1 MGTFTK
7 IARTL
12 SLVMLSGGSA
22 AIVFAA
28 VVLVKAATAK
38 GIPVAEAATANAP
51 LFIAYSRVALG
62 SAVVLLVAEILD
74 LITNKNKTG
83 LSKVRYVS
91 SIISITAAFAFALGI
106 VPPLEELLPMIAQ
119 DPAAHEKFHKLHEMS
134 RVIFGISILGAFAS
148 LLIPLFGKNEQTNVL
163 ASSSA
168 AKAVET
174 T

>member
-22 AIVFAA
+22 AIVFGA

-38 GIPVAEAATANAP
+38 GIPVAEAAATNGP

-62 SAVVLLVAEILD
+62 SAIVLLVAELID
-74 LITNKNKTG
+74 LVTNKNKAAS
-83 LSKVRYVS
+83 SKIRYVS
-91 SIISITAAFAFALGI
+91 SVICAIAAFGFALGI
-106 VPPLEELLPMIAQ
+106 VPPMEELLPKIAQ

-134 RVIFGISILGAFAS
+134 RIIFGISILGAFAS
-148 LLIPLFGKNEQTNVL
+148 LLIPFFGKSEEAGTITKQT
-163 ASSSA
+163 STP
-168 AKAVET
+168 VET
-174 T
+174 A

>member
-62 SAVVLLVAEILD
+62 SAIVLLIAEAID
-74 LITNKNKTG
+74 LATNKNKTK
-83 LSKVRYVS
+83 LTNIRYAS
-91 SIISITAAFAFALGI
+91 SLICAIAAFGFALGI
-106 VPPLEELLPMIAQ
+106 VPPLEELLPMIAT

-134 RVIFGISILGAFAS
+134 RMVFGVSILGGFLS
-148 LLIPLFGKNEQTNVL
+148 TLLPLFEKTGTTTIVKP
-163 ASSSA
+163 A
-168 AKAVET
+168 ATPVET
-174 T
+174 A

>member
-28 VVLVKAATAK
+28 IVLVKAATAK

-62 SAVVLLVAEILD
+62 SAIVLLIAEVID
-74 LITNKNKTG
+74 LVTNKNKAA

-91 SIISITAAFAFALGI
+91 SVICAIAAFGFALGI
-106 VPPLEELLPMIAQ
+106 VPPLEELLPLIAQ
-119 DPAAHEKFHKLHEMS
+119 DPAAHEKFHKLHEIS
-134 RVIFGISILGAFAS
+134 RVIFGISILGAFTS
-148 LLIPLFGKNEQTNVL
+148 LLIPIFGKSEETI
-163 ASSSA
+163 ASTKTTA
-168 AKAVET
+168 APVET
-174 T
+174 A